1 MPNIKSAKKR
11 VLVNKKKNERNR
23 MLTSELRT
31 AIKKFHTAIETDLAA
46 AEKLLPET
54 MSIIDKAAT
63 KGIITKNSANNR
75 KSALAKRLSDIKSG
89 KKTIEVKKDNKTIA
103 AEKRAE
109 KVAREE
115 AAKAEAKR
123 IAEEKKAEA
132 QAAEQEKPKAKRTT
146 TKKAEAAETEEK
158 PKAKRTTTKKAE
170 AAETEEKPK
179 RTRAKK
185 TEKAE

>member
-11 VLVNKKKNERNR
+11 VLVNEKKNERNR

-31 AIKKFHTAIETDLAA
+31 AIKKFNTAIETNNLEV
-46 AEKLLPET
+46 AEQLLPET
-54 MSIIDKAAT
+54 ISVIDKAAT
-63 KGIITKNSANNR
+63 KGIITKSSADNR
-75 KSALAKRLSDIKSG
+75 KARLSKKLSDIKSG
-89 KKTIEVKKDNKTIA
+89 KKEVVIKKDNKTIA

-123 IAEEKKAEA
+123 LAEEKKA
-132 QAAEQEKPKAKRTT
+132 AAKEEEEKKPKTKRA
-146 TKKAEAAETEEK
+146 TKKAEKAEPE
-158 PKAKRTTTKKAE
+158 KAE
-170 AAETEEKPK
+170 AKPK

-185 TEKAE
+185 TEE

>member
-11 VLVNKKKNERNR
+11 VLVNEKKNERNR

-31 AIKKFHTAIETDLAA
+31 AIKKFNTAIETNNLEV
-46 AEKLLPET
+46 AEQLLPET
-54 MSIIDKAAT
+54 ISVIDKAAT
-63 KGIITKNSANNR
+63 KGIITKSSADNR
-75 KSALAKRLSDIKSG
+75 KARLSKKLSDIKSG
-89 KKTIEVKKDNKTIA
+89 KKEVVIKKDNKTIA

-123 IAEEKKAEA
+123 IADEKKAA
-132 QAAEQEKPKAKRTT
+132 AKAAE
-146 TKKAEAAETEEK
+146 EEK
-158 PKAKRTTTKKAE
+158 PKAKRTKKADKAE
-170 AAETEEKPK
+170 AEKTEAKPK

-185 TEKAE
+185 TEE

>member
-11 VLVNKKKNERNR
+11 VLVNEKKNERNR

-31 AIKKFHTAIETDLAA
+31 AIKKFNTAIETNNLEV
-46 AEKLLPET
+46 AEQLLPET
-54 MSIIDKAAT
+54 ISVIDKAAT
-63 KGIITKNSANNR
+63 KGIITKSSADNR
-75 KSALAKRLSDIKSG
+75 KARLSKKLSDIKSG
-89 KKTIEVKKDNKTIA
+89 KKEVVIKKDNKTIA

-123 IAEEKKAEA
+123 IADEKKAA
-132 QAAEQEKPKAKRTT
+132 AKAAEAEKPKAKRT
-146 TKKAEAAETEEK
+146 KKADKAEAEKTE
-158 PKAKRTTTKKAE
+158 A
-170 AAETEEKPK
+170 KPK

-185 TEKAE
+185 TEE

>member
-31 AIKKFHTAIETDLAA
+31 AIKKFHNAVETDLAA

-132 QAAEQEKPKAKRTT
+132 EAAAQQEKPKAKRTT
-146 TKKAEAAETEEK
+146 KKDTAETEEK
-158 PKAKRTTTKKAE
+158 PKK
-170 AAETEEKPK
+170 
-179 RTRAKK
+179 TRAKK

>member
-11 VLVNKKKNERNR
+11 VLVNDKKNERNR
-23 MLTSELRT
+23 MLNSELRT
-31 AIKKFHTAIETDLAA
+31 AIKKFNSAVETDLAV
-46 AEKLLPET
+46 AEQLLPET

-63 KGIITKNSANNR
+63 KGIITKSCADNHKAKLS
-75 KSALAKRLSDIKSG
+75 KRLSDIKSG
-89 KKTIEVKKDNKTIA
+89 KKEIVIKKDNKTIA

-123 IAEEKKAEA
+123 IAEEKKAA
-132 QAAEQEKPKAKRTT
+132 KAAEEEAAKPKAKRA
-146 TKKAEAAETEEK
+146 TKKVEKNEEATE
-158 PKAKRTTTKKAE
+158 A
-170 AAETEEKPK
+170 KPK

-185 TEKAE
+185 AEKTEE

>member
-31 AIKKFHTAIETDLAA
+31 AIKKFHNAVETDLAA

-109 KVAREE
+109 KLAREE

-132 QAAEQEKPKAKRTT
+132 AAAAAAEQEKPKAKRTT
-146 TKKAEAAETEEK
+146 KKAEATEDK
-158 PKAKRTTTKKAE
+158 PKAKRTTKKAE
-170 AAETEEKPK
+170 TVETEEKPK
-179 RTRAKK
+179 KTRAKK